1 MNSSSVLSFRNGL
14 RFLVVLAM
22 LCTVSVISIRS
33 HAATPL
39 ASVTITNN
47 SSWEVRSLYLSAVD
61 NDNWSDDQLHGSTI
75 SPGGTQTVNIT
86 WGQSTVKLI
95 AEDQD
100 GCFTTTTVDIS
111 SAASWTITS
120 GSARNCGSSQ

>member
-1 MNSSSVLSFRNGL
+1 MNSSSVLNYKNGF
-14 RFLVVLAM
+14 RFLFVLAI

-39 ASVTITNN
+39 ATVTITNN
-47 SSWEVRSLYLSAVD
+47 SSWEIRYLYLSAVD
-61 NDNWSDDQLHGSTI
+61 NDNWSGDQLNGSSI
-75 SPGGTQTVNIT
+75 SPGGTQNINVS

-100 GCFTTTTVDIS
+100 GCFITTTVDIS

-120 GSARNCGSSQ
+120 GSARNCGGSN